1 MNFSNVNIGG
11 LSPTTLMQNF
21 NAFAKSLQG
30 QNAQQIV
37 QNLLNSGKMTQSQ
50 YNQYRAM
57 ANQILGG
64 GR

>member
-11 LSPTTLMQNF
+11 LSPATLMQNF
-21 NAFAKSLQG
+21 NAFAKNLQG
-30 QNAQQIV
+30 QNVQQIV

-64 GR
+64 RT